1 MAVSENNRKFAIG
14 KQRLGIMV
22 EINDRKLP
30 VGIQSFEKIRKD
42 GYLYVDKTD
51 IIWQLANRNKTYN
64 YLSRPRRF
72 GKSVLVDTLEAYFMG
87 KKELFEGLKIM
98 QMETEW
104 VKRPVI
110 RLDMSRA
117 GAEPETLRSYLDITF
132 DRLEKEYGI
141 TPKPTAKLA
150 DRFNAIIVGAYE
162 QTGQQVAILIDEYDS
177 PLQHSWKTPYHEAC
191 TAVYREVF
199 AILKADDKYEKFV
212 FITGITKFTQISLF
226 SVLNNLS
233 NISFEPEY
241 AAICGITKEEV
252 LRDFKPEINKL
263 AEYEDWTFNEAVA
276 KLTAYYDGYHFSR
289 RNMVDVFNPF
299 SLINALADSDLKN
312 YWASSGATSLLPKFV
327 DDMEIRL
334 KDFDHSA
341 LLGTIIE
348 TSDVTGGGAEL
359 FLYQSG
365 YLTIKGYING
375 TYLLGIPNFEVRQA
389 LNEIVLPT
397 LAMRKNNDLQSTQ
410 AFLNVHLSL
419 GNLPEAMKCLK
430 ALIADVPYSNKKL
443 ASMDMEERYRL
454 IMSTIFYAIG
464 CRVEVEKMI
473 ATGRIDMVV
482 ENTNFIYVLELKLS
496 NNGGVDAATEQ
507 MKAKQY
513 AEPFKADKRKVIA
526 LAIELDDMGKGL
538 VDWKEV

>member
-1 MAVSENNRKFAIG
+1 MAVSENNRKFAIE

-30 VGIQSFEKIRKD
+30 VGIQSFEKIRKE

-87 KKELFEGLKIM
+87 KKELFEGLNIM
-98 QMETEW
+98 QLETEW

-341 LLGTIIE
+341 LLSTIIE

-538 VDWKEV
+538 IDWKEV

>member
-1 MAVSENNRKFAIG
+1 MAVWENNRKFAIE
-14 KQRLGIMV
+14 KQRLGIMI
-22 EINDRKLP
+22 ETNDRILP
-30 VGIQSFEKIRKD
+30 VGIQSFEEIRKG

-51 IIWQLANRNKTYN
+51 IIWHLANKGKTYN
-64 YLSRPRRF
+64 YLIRPRRF
-72 GKSVLVDTLEAYFMG
+72 GKSVLVDTLESYFMG

-117 GAEPETLRSYLDITF
+117 GAEPETLRSYLNNIF
-132 DRLEKEYGI
+132 RQYEGEYSLA
-141 TPKPTAKLA
+141 PDPTDSLA
-150 DRFNAIIVGAYE
+150 DRFDAIIVGAYK

-191 TAVYREVF
+191 TAIYREVF

-241 AAICGITKEEV
+241 AALCGITKEEV

-263 AEYEDWTFNEAVA
+263 ATSKGWTFDEAVA
-276 KLTAYYDGYHFSR
+276 QLTAYYDGYHFCQE
-289 RNMVDVFNPF
+289 NMVDVFNPF
-299 SLINALADSDLKN
+299 SLINALADSKLKN

-327 DDMEIRL
+327 DNIEMRL
-334 KDFDHSA
+334 KDFENCPIDSDT
-341 LLGTIIE
+341 LE

-365 YLTIKGYING
+365 YLTIKGYMDEI
-375 TYLLGIPNFEVRQA
+375 YLLGIPNYEVRKA
-389 LNEIVLPT
+389 LYKIVLPALT
-397 LAMRKNNDLQSTQ
+397 LQSNALVISTQ
-410 AFLNVHLSL
+410 NMLLYSLKL

-454 IMSTIFYAIG
+454 ILSTIFNAIG

-482 ENTNFIYVLELKLS
+482 ETTNFIYVLELKLS

-507 MKAKQY
+507 IKAKQY

-526 LAIELDDMGKGL
+526 LAIELDDKGKGL

>member
-1 MAVSENNRKFAIG
+1 M
-14 KQRLGIMV
+14 
-22 EINDRKLP
+22 P
-30 VGIQSFEKIRKD
+30 VGIQSFEEIRKE

-51 IIWQLANRNKTYN
+51 IIWQLAQKGKKYN

-72 GKSVLVDTLEAYFMG
+72 GKSVLVDTLEAYFTG

-98 QMETEW
+98 QMEKEW

-117 GAEPETLRSYLDITF
+117 GAEPDTLRSYLNNIF
-132 DRLEKEYGI
+132 RQYEKEYSLV
-141 TPKPTAKLA
+141 PNPTDSLA
-150 DRFNAIIVGAYE
+150 DRFNAIIVGSYE

-177 PLQHSWKTPYHEAC
+177 PLQHSWKTPHHEAC
-191 TAVYREVF
+191 TSIYREVF

-252 LRDFKPEINKL
+252 LRDFKPEISKL
-263 AEYEDWTFNEAVA
+263 ASRNGWTFDEAVA
-276 KLTAYYDGYHFSR
+276 QLTAYYDGYHFCHE
-289 RNMVDVFNPF
+289 NMVDIFNPF
-299 SLINALADSDLKN
+299 SLINALADSKLRN

-327 DDMEIRL
+327 DDMEVRL
-334 KDFDHSA
+334 ADFDHSA
-341 LLGTIIE
+341 LLSTIIE

-365 YLTIKGYING
+365 YLTIKGYQMGVYI
-375 TYLLGIPNFEVRQA
+375 LGFPNYEVRQA
-389 LNEIVLPT
+389 LYETVLPALT
-397 LAMRKNNDLQSTQ
+397 LRSAGGIQSTQ
-410 AFLNVHLSL
+410 SGLFLALQL
-419 GNLPEAMKCLK
+419 GNLPQAMKCLK

-454 IMSTIFYAIG
+454 IMSTIFNAIG

-482 ENTNFIYVLELKLS
+482 ETTNFVYVLELKLS
-496 NNGGVDAATEQ
+496 NNGSIDAATEQ
-507 MKAKQY
+507 IRAKQY
-513 AEPFKADKRKVIA
+513 IEPFKADKRKVVA
-526 LAIELDDMGKGL
+526 LAIELDDKGKGL

>member
-117 GAEPETLRSYLDITF
+117 GAEPETLRSYFDITF
-132 DRLEKEYGI
+132 DKLEEEYGI

-241 AAICGITKEEV
+241 AAICGITKEEA

-538 VDWKEV
+538 IDWKEV

>member
-1 MAVSENNRKFAIG
+1 MVVSENNRKFAIG

-22 EINDRKLP
+22 ETNDRKLP
-30 VGIQSFEKIRKD
+30 VGIQSFEEIRKQ
-42 GYLYVDKTD
+42 GCLYVDKTD
-51 IIWQLANRNKTYN
+51 IIWQLANRGKKYN

-72 GKSVLVDTLEAYFMG
+72 GKSVLVDTLETYFMG

-98 QMETEW
+98 QLETEW

-110 RLDMSRA
+110 RLDMSQA
-117 GAEPETLRSYLDITF
+117 GAEPESVRSYLDDVFNT
-132 DRLEKEYGI
+132 LETEYRI
-141 TPKPTAKLA
+141 VVRQDSSLA
-150 DRFNAIIVGAYE
+150 VRFKNIIETTYNK
-162 QTGQQVAILIDEYDS
+162 TGLQVAILIDEYDS
-177 PLQHSWKTPYHEAC
+177 PLQHSWKTPHHEAC
-191 TAVYREVF
+191 TAIYREVF
-199 AILKADDKYEKFV
+199 AVLKSQDKYEKFV

-241 AAICGITKEEV
+241 AAICGITKKEV

-263 AEYEDWTFNEAVA
+263 AEYEDWTFDEAVA
-276 KLTAYYDGYHFSR
+276 QLTAYYDGYHFSR

-341 LLGTIIE
+341 LLDTIIE

-397 LAMRKNNDLQSTQ
+397 LAMRKNNNLQSTQ

-454 IMSTIFYAIG
+454 IMSTIFNAIG

-482 ENTNFIYVLELKLS
+482 ETTNFIYVLELKLS

>member
-98 QMETEW
+98 QLETEW

-150 DRFNAIIVGAYE
+150 DRFDAIIVGAYE

-263 AEYEDWTFNEAVA
+263 AEYEDWTFDEAVA
-276 KLTAYYDGYHFSR
+276 QLTAYYDGYHFSR

-341 LLGTIIE
+341 LLSTIIE

-443 ASMDMEERYRL
+443 ASMDMKERYRL
-454 IMSTIFYAIG
+454 IMSTIFNAIG

>member
-30 VGIQSFEKIRKD
+30 VGIQSFEKIRKE

-473 ATGRIDMVV
+473 DTGRIDMVV

-538 VDWKEV
+538 IDWKEV

>member
-1 MAVSENNRKFAIG
+1 
-14 KQRLGIMV
+14 MV
-22 EINDRKLP
+22 EINDRRLP
-30 VGIQSFEKIRKD
+30 VGIQSFEKIREG

-51 IIWQLANRNKTYN
+51 IIWQLANREKTYN

-72 GKSVLVDTLEAYFMG
+72 GKSVLVDTLEAYFLG

-117 GAEPETLRSYLDITF
+117 GAAPESVRSYLDNAF
-132 DRLEKEYGI
+132 HQLESEYDI
-141 TPKPTAKLA
+141 AVRQDSSLA
-150 DRFNAIIVGAYE
+150 DRFDAIIQTAYNK
-162 QTGQQVAILIDEYDS
+162 TGLQVAILIDEYDS
-177 PLQHSWKTPYHEAC
+177 PLQHSWKTPQHEAC

-233 NISFEPEY
+233 NISFEPNY

-263 AEYEDWTFNEAVA
+263 AEYEGWTFDEAVA
-276 KLTAYYDGYHFSR
+276 QLTAYYDGYHFSR

-299 SLINALADSDLKN
+299 SLINALSDSDLKN
-312 YWASSGATSLLPKFV
+312 YWASSGATSMLPKFV
-327 DDMEIRL
+327 DNMEL
-334 KDFDHSA
+334 KLRNFDPC
-341 LLGTIIE
+341 TILRQTIE

-365 YLTIKGYING
+365 YLTIKGYQ
-375 TYLLGIPNFEVRQA
+375 LGVYILGFPNSEVRQA
-389 LNEIVLPT
+389 LYETVLPSLT
-397 LAMRKNNDLQSTQ
+397 LRGNSDIQSIQSDLLLAIQ
-410 AFLNVHLSL
+410 L

-443 ASMDMEERYRL
+443 ACMDMEERYRL
-454 IMSTIFYAIG
+454 IMSTIFNAIG

-482 ENTNFIYVLELKLS
+482 ETTQYIYVLELKLS
-496 NNGGVDAATEQ
+496 DNGGVDAAAEQ
-507 MKAKQY
+507 IRAKQY

-526 LAIELDDMGKGL
+526 LAIELDDRGKGL
-538 VDWKEV
+538 VDWKDVF

>member
-22 EINDRKLP
+22 ETNDRKLP
-30 VGIQSFEKIRKD
+30 VGIQSFEEIRKG

-51 IIWQLANRNKTYN
+51 IIWQLANRGKKYN

-72 GKSVLVDTLEAYFMG
+72 GKSVLVDTLESYFMG
-87 KKELFEGLKIM
+87 KKELFEGLNIM
-98 QMETEW
+98 QLETEW

-150 DRFNAIIVGAYE
+150 DRFDAIIVGAYE

-191 TAVYREVF
+191 TAIYREVF

-241 AAICGITKEEV
+241 AAICGITKEEM

-263 AEYEDWTFNEAVA
+263 AEYEDWTFDEAVA
-276 KLTAYYDGYHFSR
+276 QLTAYYDGYHFSR

-341 LLGTIIE
+341 LLDTIIE

-454 IMSTIFYAIG
+454 IMSTIFNAIG

-482 ENTNFIYVLELKLS
+482 ETTNFIYVLELKLS

-507 MKAKQY
+507 MKVKQY

>member
-341 LLGTIIE
+341 LLSTIIE

-443 ASMDMEERYRL
+443 ACMDMEERYRL

-496 NNGGVDAATEQ
+496 NNGGVDAAAEQ